1 MLHLTPPI
9 NHETSLDSARP
20 ARPLIMGRD
29 IARNNRRLD
38 TGEFLDLN
46 A

>member
-1 MLHLTPPI
+1 MRLLWTA
-9 NHETSLDSARP
+9 SL
-20 ARPLIMGRD
+20 ARPLVMGRD

-38 TGEFLDLN
+38 TREFPELH